1 MAPDEREWIPH
12 FAMPIF
18 DVFGDNLAGL
28 EGKPDLSIFLQLL
41 KFGRGPGLE
50 ARLGGI
56 FGLLPAT
63 GRKGQE
69 FVDLIRAIGNYLNAT
84 SKVDTATLKRAIRG
98 CLPTE
103 EGERV
108 LETFAEQWIREGRKE
123 GREEGRLR
131 RQQILLKLLTKRSG
145 SVTEEIK
152 KQVEGATSE
161 MLDDWT
167 MRELDADE
175 QGTALF
181 NGR

>member
-1 MAPDEREWIPH
+1 M
-12 FAMPIF
+12 
-18 DVFGDNLAGL
+18 
-28 EGKPDLSIFLQLL
+28 
-41 KFGRGPGLE
+41 
-50 ARLGGI
+50 
-56 FGLLPAT
+56 
-63 GRKGQE
+63 
-69 FVDLIRAIGNYLNAT
+69 IRAIGNYLNAT